1 MVRLIS
7 IDIGNQYTG
16 MVVVD
21 SDPTHDHDDFTVQY
35 INVVF
40 DDTKSK
46 EVLHQVVQDDLIPL
60 IEDPKQTVLVMENVF
75 MYRNYALHAVH
86 RKLKKWFMTAA
97 PGIGFRC
104 LLPSQKSSG
113 GLTTSNL
120 SSGTDRQRK
129 KNAIEAAKHLLTIT
143 APDFT
148 ARIDAF
154 ERAHD
159 VADALLA
166 AHYLHLNPDRLP
178 TTASRKRKRQSSS

>member
-7 IDIGNQYTG
+7 IDIGNHYTG
-16 MVVVD
+16 MVVAD
-21 SDPTHDHDDFTVQY
+21 SDPTQDDCTAFTIQY

-46 EVLHQVVQDDLIPL
+46 EVLQQVVQDALIPL
-60 IEDPKQTVLVMENVF
+60 IDDPKQTVLVMENVF

-86 RKLKKWFMTAA
+86 HKLKKWFMTAA
-97 PGIGFRC
+97 PEIGFRC

-113 GLTTSNL
+113 T
-120 SSGTDRQRK
+120 SGTDRHRK
-129 KNAIEAAKHLLTIT
+129 KNAMEAAKHLLTTT

-148 ARIDAF
+148 SKFDAF

-166 AHYLHLNPDRLP
+166 AHYLHQNPDRLP
-178 TTASRKRKRQSSS
+178 KASRKRKRQSPS